1 MLLQCCCNSKNCVFA
16 AHWFSQLFLLQEH
29 WKLVIRHKTSL
40 WGKPDTFFGQWCT
53 FAAYL
58 LHTAS
63 YCSNIVILVVFAY
76 FVTKILLLGQ
86 FCVLN
91 KTWSRTCLKNAWLLL
106 QLQLQTGKNWC
117 IINTSAV
124 LTPNAP
130 KFYYIIK
137 ETLLEQFVTLLS
149 QKKIMLLQVCSIIA
163 AADVFLNIMPLIP
176 NFSMKNMNIFYL
188 GDRTGVKKL
197 S

>member
-63 YCSNIVILVVFAY
+63 YCSNIVILVIFAF
-76 FVTKILLLGQ
+76 FVSKIWSLGQ
-86 FCVLN
+86 FGILN
-91 KTWSRTCLKNAWLLL
+91 KTWLCTCLRNAWLLL
-106 QLQLQTGKNWC
+106 QLLLQLQPNKNCC
-117 IINTSAV
+117 IINISAV

-130 KFYYIIK
+130 KLYYIIK

-149 QKKIMLLQVCSIIA
+149 QKK
-163 AADVFLNIMPLIP
+163 
-176 NFSMKNMNIFYL
+176 
-188 GDRTGVKKL
+188 
-197 S
+197 